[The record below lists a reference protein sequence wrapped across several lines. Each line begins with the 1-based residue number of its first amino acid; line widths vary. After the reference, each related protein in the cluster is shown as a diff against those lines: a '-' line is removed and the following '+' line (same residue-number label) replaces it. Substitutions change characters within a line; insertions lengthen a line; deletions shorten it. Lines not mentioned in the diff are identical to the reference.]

1 MKEMFSPSCSLPFF
15 LFTLLFL
22 SIHAQTLIHGT
33 CKVCSQQDPTVNYQ
47 FCTTSL
53 EAASG
58 SRHADVRGLGKI
70 SLQLTHT
77 NVSDT
82 RSHIKNLLKK
92 KASSSQKMRLDD
104 CFELYSNAVTDIK
117 HAMKSYKSKHYDEAN
132 VLISSVMDAA
142 TTCENGF
149 KEKRNVV
156 SPLTKR
162 NNSTFELCGIGLS
175 IIHILRVGTK

>member
-1 MKEMFSPSCSLPFF
+1 MFSPSWCLPFF
-15 LFTLLFL
+15 LFAPLFL
-22 SIHAQTLIHGT
+22 SIHAQTLIHST

-104 CFELYSNAVTDIK
+104 CFELYSDAVTDIK

-162 NNSTFELCGIGLS
+162 NNETFELCGIGLS
-175 IIHILRVGTK
+175 IIHILRVGAK